1 MVPRLITILNQLDDY
16 YNKISQLKSAEKIIN
31 NQNCVSSILRD
42 FLVDLINTNHGITT
56 LSACSR
62 LLYKVEE
69 KFILKSSS
77 EIHIFQPDYI
87 PVDQNAFDGLVG
99 FENRLYNIKF
109 GFNDFTLIDVYRPII
124 KSKEVIENRILHSK
138 KIEKRKIIS
147 DLILLAIIFDQI
159 DRFEKNV
166 YIDIKDYRKHHFKIQ
181 YGGLIGMITGILCS
195 IPVIGNVWV
204 PPSFQRFAAKF
215 DTEDKIIVFLEICE
229 RFISDEINKSSE
241 TEFSTLAKSLGNF
254 DTVSLRFYNAIEKH
268 FPLILSL
275 NTFELSQFFLNIYPK
290 LRDRESKKFG
300 YFHSN
305 NWRQILDIRIDDT
318 ARLLLSE

>member
-1 MVPRLITILNQLDDY
+1 MVPRLITILNELDEY
-16 YNKISQLKSAEKIIN
+16 YNKISQLKSVEKILIN
-31 NQNCVSSILRD
+31 QTRVSSILRD
-42 FLVDLINTNHGITT
+42 FLVDLINTNHGAAT

-77 EIHIFQPDYI
+77 EIYIFQPDYI
-87 PVDQNAFDGLVG
+87 PVDKNPFDGLVC
-99 FENRLYNIKF
+99 FENRLYNINF
-109 GFNDFTLIDVYRPII
+109 GFNNFNFIDVYRPII
-124 KSKEVIENRILHSK
+124 KSKDAIENRILHSK

-166 YIDIKDYRKHHFKIQ
+166 YIDIKDYRKHHFQIQ
-181 YGGLIGMITGILCS
+181 YGGLIGIITGIFCS
-195 IPVIGNVWV
+195 LPVIGNVWV

-215 DTEDKIIVFLEICE
+215 DTEDKMIVFLEICE
-229 RFISDEINKSSE
+229 KFLFDEINKNSE
-241 TEFSTLAKSLGNF
+241 TEFSTLAKSLHNF
-254 DTVSLRFYNAIEKH
+254 DAVSLRFYNAIEKH
-268 FPLILSL
+268 FPLILFL
-275 NTFELSQFFLNIYPK
+275 NTFELSHFFLNIYPK

-305 NWRQILDIRIDDT
+305 NWCQILDIKIDDT